1 MAKMGIVR
9 RFDDLG
15 RISIPREIREA
26 VFGKR
31 DITGEPVE
39 IFTDGKTI
47 ALQCLAESALEKAIK
62 EIPNLAEQ
70 WNRTS
75 GKKVPYDFIHW
86 LKEQLKG
93 E

>member
-1 MAKMGIVR
+1 MAKMGIIR

-15 RISIPREIREA
+15 RICIPREIRETI
-26 VFGKR
+26 FGKR

-39 IFTDGKTI
+39 IFVDGKSI
-47 ALQCLAESALEKAIK
+47 ILQCHAESALEKAIK

-75 GKKVPYDFIHW
+75 GKKVPYDFIQW
-86 LKEQLKG
+86 LKEQLK
-93 E
+93 EE